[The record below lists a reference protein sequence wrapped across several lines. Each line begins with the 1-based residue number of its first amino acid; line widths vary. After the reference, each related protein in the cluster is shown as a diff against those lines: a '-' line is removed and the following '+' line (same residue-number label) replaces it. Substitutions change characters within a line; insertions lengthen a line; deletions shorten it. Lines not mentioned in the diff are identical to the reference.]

1 MILTS
6 STPASAAIV
15 STASMIRWRMSGA
28 FIGGS
33 GSEMSSKAI
42 VSRIPGNS
50 LVGSGSASTGLSSA
64 SRIAAS
70 TSSIAGSDSG
80 G

>member
-1 MILTS
+1 
-6 STPASAAIV
+6 
-15 STASMIRWRMSGA
+15 MIRWRMSGA
-28 FIGGS
+28 FIDGS
-33 GSEMSSKAI
+33 GNEMSSNAM
-42 VSRIPGNS
+42 VSRIPANS